1 MENELFEGYI
11 GVGFD
16 YGRHIHDILFVM
28 MLVLISIFSVI
39 FRIFYP
45 LIRKMIRSL
54 LSVRERQNLF
64 ETSMK
69 KNLFFKAFM
78 KFQMLFLCTIFFYL
92 LILRGGYVQLNDFGP
107 ALLLMGSLLVAVY
120 AYYLIKQGIY
130 ALYGQVFSKE
140 EKYSLWRNGYHSLSY
155 IWGTLLYFPTFWL
168 LFDRQHTP
176 YILMLYLA
184 LYVLYRIVFAY
195 TTIRIFYNKNTGFLF
210 LSSYL
215 CAQEIIPLLFVY
227 EGLNYL
233 HNNIDTSTLWH

>member
-16 YGRHIHDILFVM
+16 YGRHIHDIIFVM
-28 MLVLISIFSVI
+28 MLALISIFSVI

-92 LILRGGYVQLNDFGP
+92 LILRGGYVELNDCGH
-107 ALLLMGSLLVAVY
+107 ALLPMGGLFIAIY

-130 ALYGQVFSKE
+130 GLYGQVFSKE
-140 EKYSLWRNGYHSLSY
+140 DKYSLWRNGYHSLSY
-155 IWGTLLYFPTFWL
+155 IWGVLLYFPTFWL
-168 LFDRQHTP
+168 LFDRQHIP
-176 YILMLYLA
+176 YILMFYCALYL
-184 LYVLYRIVFAY
+184 LYRIAFAY